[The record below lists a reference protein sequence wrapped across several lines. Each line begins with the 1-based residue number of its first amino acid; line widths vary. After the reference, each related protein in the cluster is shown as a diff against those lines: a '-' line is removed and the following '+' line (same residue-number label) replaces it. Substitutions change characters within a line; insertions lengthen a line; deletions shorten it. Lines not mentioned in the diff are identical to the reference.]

1 MPAETIKVLHLG
13 EAPRPV
19 WDAVCLYAGECH
31 GLPND
36 SHVPWSLTPWS
47 EDDSSG
53 YLTKDQE
60 DAVNKWAAEQ
70 GIIDGESFLF
80 WMSW

>member
-1 MPAETIKVLHLG
+1 MTEIKVLNLG
-13 EAPRPV
+13 DAPREV
-19 WDAVCLYAGECH
+19 REAVCLYAGECH

-36 SHVPWSLTPWS
+36 SYVPWDTGR
-47 EDDSSG
+47 DSMG

-60 DAVNKWAAEQ
+60 KKINQWALTQ
-70 GIIDGESFLF
+70 GVKDSERFLF